1 MEDAREEIRILTGKL
16 QRREEALAMLR
27 RKISVD
33 VLNYKVNGGDELTI
47 TDMRSKFIEESKAED
62 VKILEL
68 QEVLNQLRKLNE
80 EKDAEIER
88 LKSRLRLENIKF
100 KDRTM
105 STEKQTIMLQEQV
118 HKLENEKRVMMTAL
132 SNKDAILERN
142 SKEIEFL
149 RQEVQANSKVVELE
163 KLNKRLSRQLLTA
176 TQDLNDKEATISKLK
191 EDRDAQIESKASV
204 ALEELT
210 KK

>member
-1 MEDAREEIRILTGKL
+1 LEDAREEIRILTGKL

-68 QEVLNQLRKLNE
+68 QEILNQLRKLNE

>member
-68 QEVLNQLRKLNE
+68 QEILNQLRKLNE